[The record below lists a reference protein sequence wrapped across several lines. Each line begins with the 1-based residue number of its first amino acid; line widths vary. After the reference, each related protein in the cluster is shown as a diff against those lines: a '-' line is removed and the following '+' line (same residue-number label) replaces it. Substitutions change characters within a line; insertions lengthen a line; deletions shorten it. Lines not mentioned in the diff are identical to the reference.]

1 MLHSTPDPDKPKK
14 RKKIEKAHP
23 EKTDGAQFISSDTSF
38 PRKDNGKIDWRALI
52 NKEHLALNRMALA
65 AKGISIDTLSEEDE
79 ERLIAE
85 SPDEDLV
92 IKLAGFRELADLRG
106 YSSLTPEVLSW
117 SPEHVVVKVTINWLP
132 HEDCPHFLTVGA
144 IASASTIN
152 TDSTFSKFL
161 ETIAE
166 NRAFIRAVRH
176 ALGIVSLGQ
185 DEFKLD
191 EVKVEAQNTK
201 IQSFLNEALKKME
214 LSLEDLKIVSANHGF
229 TWNDKWTTVDK
240 IDPAAALSFI
250 AMLKEETK

>member
-1 MLHSTPDPDKPKK
+1 MLQNTPDPDKPKA
-14 RKKIEKAHP
+14 RKKIEKAPATIAQP
-23 EKTDGAQFISSDTSF
+23 ESIEPNCST
-38 PRKDNGKIDWRALI
+38 PRKENGRIDWRALI

-65 AKGISIDTLSEEDE
+65 AKGISVDTLSEEDE
-79 ERLIAE
+79 EKLIAE

-106 YSSLTPEVLSW
+106 YSSLHPEVLSW

-132 HEDCPHFLTVGA
+132 HEDCPHSLTVGA
-144 IASASTIN
+144 IASASTFN

-176 ALGIVSLGQ
+176 SLGIVSLGQ

-201 IQSFLNEALKKME
+201 IQSFLSEALKKME
-214 LSLEDLKIVSANHGF
+214 LTLDDLKIISSNHGF

-250 AMLKEETK
+250 AMLKEEAK